1 LDQSKEQS
9 WERVLLYLVLG
20 MGILAVS
27 SAAVLIRL
35 ADEAPASVIAA
46 YRMGIASV
54 VLAPLAGLKYHS
66 HPSRPTLKQIGL
78 MAVSGGFLALHL
90 GLWIA
95 SLQFTSVASSVF
107 LVTSR
112 PIFVV
117 VGSWVF
123 LRERALPQEV
133 LGIAVGVT
141 GGVIITAGDLSLS
154 GEELKGNL
162 LAVAGAVSVAGY
174 LLIGRSVRGHT
185 TALTYVG
192 VVYPIA
198 AVLLF
203 ATAIGSGATFTG
215 FAASTY
221 LWLALVALAPQV
233 VGHTSLNWSLGHI
246 RATGVAIAVMAE
258 PVGASLL
265 AWFVLQETPSVWT
278 IVGGFLILAGVF
290 LALRR
295 RG

>member
-1 LDQSKEQS
+1 
-9 WERVLLYLVLG
+9 VLLYLVLG

-107 LVTSR
+107 LVTSS

-141 GGVIITAGDLSLS
+141 GGPEAG
-154 GEELKGNL
+154 
-162 LAVAGAVSVAGY
+162 
-174 LLIGRSVRGHT
+174 
-185 TALTYVG
+185 
-192 VVYPIA
+192 
-198 AVLLF
+198 LF
-203 ATAIGSGATFTG
+203 
-215 FAASTY
+215 
-221 LWLALVALAPQV
+221 
-233 VGHTSLNWSLGHI
+233 
-246 RATGVAIAVMAE
+246 
-258 PVGASLL
+258 
-265 AWFVLQETPSVWT
+265 
-278 IVGGFLILAGVF
+278 
-290 LALRR
+290 
-295 RG
+295 

>member
-1 LDQSKEQS
+1 MGQSKEQNG
-9 WERVLLYLVLG
+9 ERAILYLVLG
-20 MGILAVS
+20 AGILSVS

-35 ADEAPASVIAA
+35 ADDAPASVIAA

-54 VLAPLAGLKYHS
+54 VLAPLAGLKYHGHLS
-66 HPSRPTLKQIGL
+66 CLTLKQIVL
-78 MAVSGGFLALHL
+78 MGASGGFLALHL

-95 SLQFTSVASSVF
+95 SLQYTSVASSVL
-107 LVTSR
+107 LVTSS
-112 PIFVV
+112 PIFLVAA
-117 VGSWVF
+117 SWVF

-141 GGVIITAGDLSLS
+141 GGVIVTVGDLSLS
-154 GEELKGNL
+154 GQELKGNL

-174 LLIGRSVRGHT
+174 LLIGRSIRRQT
-185 TALTYVG
+185 TALTYIG
-192 VVYPIA
+192 VVYPVA
-198 AVLLF
+198 AVLLLAF
-203 ATAIGSGATFTG
+203 AVGSSATFTG
-215 FAASTY
+215 YAATTY
-221 LWLALVALAPQV
+221 LWLALVALVPQV

-246 RATGVAIAVMAE
+246 KATGVAIAVMAE

-265 AWFVLQETPSVWT
+265 AWLALQETPTAAT
-278 IVGGFLILAGVF
+278 IIGGSLILAGVF